1 MNEAYYYFTATL
13 PYLDF
18 DSIPTMPDEAFLAE
32 CERLLTED
40 DFFVVQGFL
49 SQREKLNS
57 HNDTVNALAQY
68 NRDFQ
73 NEIVWFR
80 TQKVHKDSGD
90 AMRKTR
96 AGSLNIVETIQQAS
110 KIPNLLEAEKFLD
123 KTRWQNW
130 DHFLMGRQGGLESII
145 VYGLKLKI
153 LNRYKEINSPKGR
166 EIFEKIKHMEMPA
179 YGI

>member
-1 MNEAYYYFTATL
+1 VTINEAYYYFTATL

-18 DSIPTMPDEAFLAE
+18 DSIPPMPDEDFLNE
-32 CERLLTED
+32 CERLLAED
-40 DFFVVQGFL
+40 DFSVVQGFL

-57 HNDTVNALAQY
+57 HNDAVNALAQY
-68 NRDFQ
+68 NRDFR

-96 AGSLNIVETIQQAS
+96 AGSLSIVEAIQQAS

-123 KTRWQNW
+123 KARWQHW
-130 DHFLMGRQGGLESII
+130 DHFLMGLQGGLESII

-153 LNRYKEINSPKGR
+153 LNRYNEINSPKGS
-166 EIFEKIKHMEMPA
+166 EIFEEIKRME
-179 YGI
+179 ILV

>member
-1 MNEAYYYFTATL
+1 MDEAYYYFTATL
-13 PYLDF
+13 SYLDF
-18 DSIPTMPDEAFLAE
+18 DSIPPMPDEAFLDE

-40 DFFVVQGFL
+40 DFSIMQGFL

-57 HNDTVNALAQY
+57 HNDAVNALAQY
-68 NRDFQ
+68 NRDFR

-96 AGSLNIVETIQQAS
+96 AGSLSIVETIQQAS
-110 KIPNLLEAEKFLD
+110 KMPNLLEAEKFLD
-123 KTRWQNW
+123 KARWQNW

-153 LNRYKEINSPKGR
+153 LNRYNEINSPKGR
-166 EIFEKIKHMEMPA
+166 EIFEEIKHMEMPA
-179 YGI
+179 